1 LRVSSQLQNRVGNS
15 FLSQNLLFQ
24 TSEYFLILAF
34 LEIFCF
40 PPSLID
46 PYSALIGGVNF
57 ARLCSRSTSA
67 TWKRKTKV
75 MQAKGLMLA
84 QCQEKCANSV
94 LLRMKWCFRLN
105 TKYFLEVMIVVKF
118 TVSVIV
124 IWNQFLGEKAGSALS
139 RAQRK
144 SVFTL
149 GNVASALLKLHF
161 FKIWE

>member
-57 ARLCSRSTSA
+57 VT
-67 TWKRKTKV
+67 
-75 MQAKGLMLA
+75 
-84 QCQEKCANSV
+84 SV
-94 LLRMKWCFRLN
+94 LTFDICNLKKEN
-105 TKYFLEVMIVVKF
+105 KSN
-118 TVSVIV
+118 VSTGPYVSSMSRKVGILCNWG
-124 IWNQFLGEKAGSALS
+124 WND
-139 RAQRK
+139 
-144 SVFTL
+144 VFDL
-149 GNVASALLKLHF
+149 IRNIF
-161 FKIWE
+161 